1 MQKYRSYIFIAIG
14 TAVLIF
20 AIRQFEVAYLTGRMS
35 DKLYITFVGLM
46 FLGIGGYLGWRLRR
60 KKVVVRTVEIERQI
74 APTLKQTELLTERE
88 TDILSSIVAGLS
100 NKEIAE
106 RHFVSENTVKKH
118 INNIYSKLGVRRRA
132 QVIARAKEAG
142 IIA

>member
-1 MQKYRSYIFIAIG
+1 
-14 TAVLIF
+14 
-20 AIRQFEVAYLTGRMS
+20 MS